1 MSTSASPAAVTKPRA
16 MPTWLIVTIA
26 GLFGLFYAYFVWN
39 AIDFL
44 VTQASGTLGLNAY
57 GWFVLLLAAAFPLIA
72 FGAAFAVG
80 WRRVWWE
87 FSRAADR
94 TRRRRRL
101 LARRDR
107 VQRDRR
113 HLDARLTSLVT
124 RSGGPAR
131 AGRLGTS
138 RPDGVRRGI
147 PPACARAKP
156 EGLFA
161 VSSLSS

>member
-87 FSRAADR
+87 FSLV
-94 TRRRRRL
+94 L
-101 LARRDR
+101 LTGLGVVA
-107 VQRDRR
+107 VFW
-113 HLDARLTSLVT
+113 LDVIAYSAT
-124 RSGGPAR
+124 
-131 AGRLGTS
+131 AGASMLG
-138 RPDGVRRGI
+138 
-147 PPACARAKP
+147 
-156 EGLFA
+156 
-161 VSSLSS
+161 